1 MKFKLLEESDKHY
14 VRAVHADSSIP
25 WDIRMQMICNRFNV
39 SERTV
44 RRWIKKLGFSVF
56 SEKDSEHVTLAKSKV
71 FDSSKKYHII
81 TWAQNA
87 TPIHDQLFDNML
99 KYAEFLDAEVHVICG
114 RYKNPTSVFS
124 EKQQTDDWWDTRLV
138 PYISAIRLN
147 IHPFVSVLADV
158 KVQPTASDP
167 LMGFEGLTGDSSSI
181 IGHPASHLRSLP
193 VLSGTPHKF
202 LATTGAVTLPNYTD
216 SRAGK
221 KGEFHHTYGFI
232 IIECKNDDTFY
243 LRQVSA
249 SPDGS
254 FCDLVFRV
262 DGGTINVIQE
272 IPCFI
277 LGDIHAANINRD
289 VFKKTLS
296 FFSKVRPHNVILHD
310 LLDGESIS
318 HHDKRDPV
326 KCYAKLVSGKSSLAN
341 ELKLTDSILNEL
353 LPYNPVVVSSN
364 HQDWVDRWI
373 NEQDW
378 KKDLENSPLYMELT
392 LARLSG
398 KASKGAYAYH
408 VEKTFGDSVKY
419 LDRDD
424 SFKIM
429 GWELANH
436 GDKGFNGSK
445 GNLTQY
451 SKLSTKVIV
460 GDYHQ
465 PGRRLG
471 ALSVGTYSKLRMGY
485 NVGPSSWVNGGALI
499 HPNGKAQHI
508 LFMDNNFTTFFNGKF
523 NLDS

>member
-1 MKFKLLEESDKHY
+1 MKFKNLQESDKQY
-14 VRAVHADSSIP
+14 IRTVHADNSIP
-25 WDIRMQMICNRFNV
+25 WDIRMSMLCARFET
-39 SERTV
+39 SERSV
-44 RRWIKKLGFSVF
+44 RRWIKKLGFSNF
-56 SEKDSEHVTLAKSKV
+56 SESDSEHVVLAKAKS
-71 FDSSKKYHII
+71 FDITKKYHII

-87 TPIHDQLFDNML
+87 TPIHDNLFNNIL
-99 KYAEFLDAEVHVICG
+99 AYAKFLDAEVHVICG
-114 RYKNPTSVFS
+114 RYKNPTSVHS
-124 EKQQTDDWWDTRLV
+124 DKKQDWWDSKLV
-138 PYISAIRLN
+138 PYISAARHN
-147 IHPFVSVLADV
+147 IHPYVSVLADV

-181 IGHPASHLRSLP
+181 IGHPAPHLRSLP

-202 LATTGAVTLPNYTD
+202 LATTGAITLPNYTD

-221 KGEFHHTYGFI
+221 KGEFHHTYGFVI
-232 IIECKNDDTFY
+232 VEYKNDEVFY

-254 FCDLVFRV
+254 FFDLVFRV
-262 DGGTINVIQE
+262 TDEQVYPIDE

-277 LGDIHAANINRD
+277 LGDLHVANLNRD
-289 VFKKTLS
+289 VFSRTLS

-310 LLDGESIS
+310 ILDGESIS
-318 HHDKRDPV
+318 HHDKRDPI
-326 KCYAKLVSGKSSLAN
+326 KCYAKFASGRSSLAN
-341 ELKLTDSILNEL
+341 ELTLTDSVLTDL
-353 LPYNPVVVSSN
+353 LPYNPVIVSSN

-378 KKDLENSPLYMELT
+378 KKDLENSPLYMEFT
-392 LARLSG
+392 LAILAG
-398 KASKGAYAYH
+398 KAPKGAYAYH
-408 VEKTFGDSVKY
+408 VEKVFGDNVRY

-424 SFKIM
+424 SFKIL

-485 NVGPSSWVNGGALI
+485 NTGPSSWVNGGALI
-499 HPNGKAQHI
+499 HPNSKAQHI

-523 NLDS
+523 NINP